1 MFSNTPIRT
10 LLLSS
15 LLCIASSLFAN
26 NIIVTNT
33 SLSARNTSAQTRL
46 VQFNL
51 SWQNSWRTS
60 SAPFNWD
67 AAWVFV
73 KYKVGTTGDWKHATL
88 STTGHTIPSGATS
101 TQSDATGL
109 FIYRSADGT
118 GTFSTSGIQLLWSYG
133 TDGVAN
139 DAKVTVRVYA
149 VEMVY
154 NQVGGFQAGSGAIN
168 NGELRR
174 ANDVTATAPASTFT
188 ITGTSP
194 TVQGNSSSA
203 SPTNIA
209 AYNNTATDLTLTN
222 TASLASGYPTGFNAF
237 YAMKYEISQ
246 QQYVDFLNTLTYT
259 QQAART
265 AATSPPNSAAGTSAL
280 INPYANRNGIDIQTP
295 GTASTV
301 PAVYACNLNGNGTY
315 NESDDGQHIACN
327 YLSWDD
333 LTAYLDWA
341 ALRPMTEL
349 EYEKSCRGNQ
359 SPVASEYAWGNT
371 SATAVTGLS
380 NANNMSETASNTSAN
395 IAFTNAFPTG
405 PVRNGIFATSSPS
418 RTNSGAA
425 YYGNMEL
432 SGNLWERVVTLGNAT
447 GRTFSGV
454 HGNGTL
460 TSGGASDVSGWPAA
474 AGAGWKGGSW
484 LNTTTNSAT
493 TSDRAEANNAN
504 NARAADA
511 GGRGV
516 RTISSGIVT
525 DGLVLWLDAG
535 NTPSY
540 PGSGT
545 AWTDLSG
552 NKNNGT
558 LTNGP
563 TYSSANGGSIV
574 FDGNNDYVGTNLI
587 TEFPASAG
595 FTFNIVLK
603 AIDDGAT
610 DVRRALIGNTEFPVS
625 GFALGYNHDVGNTN
639 YWMFYWYPSIM
650 AANFGILTP
659 NFGNIE
665 FITFLYDGNTDF
677 KLYRNGILAST
688 FSSSGTKVYKTSGN
702 LIIAAPTQGGWSTF
716 LGNIY
721 VLQGYNRAL
730 TAAEVLQNFNA
741 QKARFGL

>member
-1 MFSNTPIRT
+1 MLSNTPIRT
-10 LLLSS
+10 LLLSF

-26 NIIVTNT
+26 NIIVSNIT
-33 SLSARNTSAQTRL
+33 LSARNTSAETRL

-101 TQSDATGL
+101 TQTDATGL
-109 FIYRSADGT
+109 FIYRSVDGT
-118 GTFSTSGIQLLWSYG
+118 GPFSPSGIQLLWNYG
-133 TDGVAN
+133 IDGVAN

-174 ANDVTATAPASTFT
+174 ANDITSSGTASTFT
-188 ITGTSP
+188 VTGSSP

-203 SPTNIA
+203 TPTNIS
-209 AYNNTATDLTLTN
+209 AYNNNATDLTGTN

-246 QQYVDFLNTLTYT
+246 QQYVEFLNTLTYT
-259 QQAART
+259 QQASRT
-265 AATSPPNSAAGTSAL
+265 IVAPSSAAGTPAL
-280 INPYANRNGIDIQTP
+280 IASNANRNGIDIKTS
-295 GTASTV
+295 GTSATV
-301 PAVYACNLNGNGTY
+301 PAIYACNLNGNGTY

-333 LTAYLDWA
+333 LVAYLDWA

-359 SPVASEYAWGNT
+359 NPAPSEFAWGNT
-371 SATAVTGLS
+371 SATALTGLS
-380 NANNMSETASNTSAN
+380 NASTMSETASNTASN
-395 IAFTNAFPTG
+395 IAYNNSFTSG
-405 PVRNGIFATSSPS
+405 PVRTGIFATSSTS
-418 RTNSGAA
+418 RATSGSG

-432 SGNLWERVVTLGNAT
+432 SGNLWERVVTVGNAT

-460 TSGGASDVSGWPAA
+460 TTGGDSDVSGWPAA
-474 AGAGWKGGSW
+474 AGTGWKGGSW

-493 TSDRAEANNAN
+493 TSDRAQAANIDNT
-504 NARAADA
+504 RAADA

-535 NTPSY
+535 ISPSY
-540 PGSGT
+540 EGTGT
-545 AWTDLSG
+545 AWKDLSG
-552 NKNNGT
+552 NGNNGT

-563 TYSSANGGSIV
+563 TYNNSNGGSIV
-574 FDGNNDYVGTNLI
+574 FDGTNDYVTRPSATLNLSAGVSMELVFRSTDLNSRAQGFMQFNTGLEYIDFYCGGSGILRWETWVPVPTAGGAIYSPSILSNNTWYHAVGTFVNGSSILYI
-587 TEFPASAG
+587 NGANVASA
-595 FTFNIVLK
+595 
-603 AIDDGAT
+603 
-610 DVRRALIGNTEFPVS
+610 S
-625 GFALGYNHDVGNTN
+625 Q
-639 YWMFYWYPSIM
+639 
-650 AANFGILTP
+650 TP
-659 NFGNIE
+659 G
-665 FITFLYDGNTDF
+665 TY
-677 KLYRNGILAST
+677 
-688 FSSSGTKVYKTSGN
+688 SSSYTADIIIGQYAGYMSGSVG
-702 LIIAAPTQGGWSTF
+702 IAR
-716 LGNIY
+716 I
-721 VLQGYNRAL
+721 YNRAL
-730 TAAEVLQNFNA
+730 TAAEVAQNFNA
-741 QKARFGL
+741 LKSRFGL